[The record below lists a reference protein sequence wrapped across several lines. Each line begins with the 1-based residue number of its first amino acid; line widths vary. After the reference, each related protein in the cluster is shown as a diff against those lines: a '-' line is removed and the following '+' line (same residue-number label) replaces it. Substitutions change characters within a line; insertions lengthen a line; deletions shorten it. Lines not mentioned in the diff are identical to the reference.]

1 MNDAI
6 FKFKRYEDSSLS
18 YTGIERHAD
27 EEVGGWDTTIR
38 KEEYERL
45 FYNQQATMSDSSVIA
60 AAPHQS
66 AVEEAGVRKNP
77 AGNAPSAPVVH
88 PSAPEKPSVDLSAI
102 SRGVAVVHA
111 KFGEGK
117 ITRVDTARRRL
128 SVAFSVGE
136 KVFVMPDA
144 FVMGF
149 LTIKRD

>member
-1 MNDAI
+1 
-6 FKFKRYEDSSLS
+6 
-18 YTGIERHAD
+18 
-27 EEVGGWDTTIR
+27 
-38 KEEYERL
+38 
-45 FYNQQATMSDSSVIA
+45 MSDSSVVA